1 MVKVMRRP
9 QFLEGSKEADPRRQR
24 FFLLAR
30 WLFGLVLLL
39 MVLGSMDWQQLAYVC
54 WRIRWRLALPI
65 IVALSATNFWAAWA
79 WQLLLF
85 HFTQRLLPLRE
96 AIRLYF
102 IGQAFGS
109 VTPMNVGND
118 LYRLRATGAQGGRIG
133 AEVATIVMQRLT
145 SAQALLI
152 LGALAA
158 CLAPLEVGI
167 KYTLFFPVAVLLA
180 LSILILWLASMGK
193 ARLLR
198 KIGLSHIPG
207 TRLWKAA
214 GLGIALA
221 FALHLSG
228 VVLAAFLVW
237 AAGVP
242 IPFVPAMAALMLA
255 RLAIL
260 LPFTIN
266 GLGVTEGALAF
277 FFLQFGATAE
287 SGAILGLLL
296 RLQGLL
302 TAATGA
308 VLLWKKGS
316 PSPH

>member
-1 MVKVMRRP
+1 M
-9 QFLEGSKEADPRRQR
+9 
-24 FFLLAR
+24 
-30 WLFGLVLLL
+30 VLLL
-39 MVLGSMDWQQLAYVC
+39 LLLGSMDWQHLAYVC
-54 WRIRWRLALPI
+54 KRIRWWLALPI
-65 IVALSATNFWAAWA
+65 IVAVSATNFWAAWA
-79 WQLLLF
+79 WQLLLY
-85 HFTQRLLPLRE
+85 HFTRRLLPLRE

-118 LYRLRATGAQGGRIG
+118 LYRLRATGAFGGRMG
-133 AEVATIVMQRLT
+133 AEVAAIVMQRLT
-145 SAQALLI
+145 SAQALLV
-152 LGALAA
+152 LGGLAA
-158 CLAPLEVGI
+158 CVAPLSPDI
-167 KYTLFFPVAVLLA
+167 KSTLFISVAALLA

-193 ARLLR
+193 AWLLS

-214 GLGIALA
+214 GLGITLA
-221 FALHLSG
+221 FALHLNG
-228 VVLAAFLVW
+228 VVVAAFLVS
-237 AAGVP
+237 AAGIP
-242 IPFVPAMAALMLA
+242 IPYVPAIAALMLA

-260 LPFTIN
+260 LPFTVN

-308 VLLWKKGS
+308 VLLWKKGGSS
-316 PSPH
+316 PLRTAHSRPNSETGNS